1 MHTIR
6 VNSEKSK
13 SKKVESGHYTFP
25 NCYTLCSTKEAINNT
40 ASFGGYL
47 EFQERSTF
55 THPLW
60 VKCSK

>member
-40 ASFGGYL
+40 ASFGGVPRISGKIHFYT
-47 EFQERSTF
+47 ST
-55 THPLW
+55 LGE
-60 VKCSK
+60 V